1 MKVDGPAPVPVAAP
15 SRGILEVM
23 SQSNELLEIPLADI
37 FTATSEDDV
46 QQQLADV
53 ARLLTDEKAPVLPW
67 VRLVE
72 QCWLHGR
79 TRTALSFADQAL
91 AALAPADRVAVFC
104 LKANYHLAL
113 ARKAPKQR
121 PDNLSTGPI
130 ATTKDPNHPEFVR
143 PGAAPP
149 PLGPM
154 VKTDYLYRAGADI
167 SNAENIDPASKVV
180 RDVKAAWC
188 MASGNFDQASKT
200 WESILAD
207 EPTHLMALMGRARI
221 QFSQRAFRPALKTYQ
236 EVLRLRPG
244 FLPDPRIGIGLCFW
258 MLGDREKARRA
269 WERSMAVNPNNPSPA
284 AALLLGLLHL
294 NASKDPLHSGG
305 TSARASA
312 YSRGLGLI
320 QAAFKKDNTSVCAGA
335 MGPIAAHLL
344 STGGPPGAALKLA
357 ERMLAF
363 ADARLLLGEAHLLRA
378 RALDADPSTAPFAG
392 ADVLASYLRAGEA
405 NPDLAMAHLG
415 AGALYIRT
423 EQFPQAL
430 HAFET
435 LLRRHPRCVEA
446 LVAQASI
453 QAHLAFTFHSVGDS
467 AGARRAAKDAYEQV
481 LRVFA
486 QGKGGDNLGVA
497 KSERVRVLAAD
508 RDLYVEIARLWAD
521 EEPSV
526 EKSLQAWLQA
536 ARIEQDAADDRAEDA
551 GQDPTA
557 DGGEDAVDPR
567 IRNNLGVL
575 FYNRRNGTSTAAL
588 DPAAAAGAGAG
599 AGPGKHLV
607 RAQGEFELAAKK
619 LGAQFD
625 GSFDGG
631 ETDAALTV
639 VGFNLAA
646 VREALGDV
654 DKAKSEWQGLLQ
666 VHPEFVEAKARL
678 ALLAIK
684 SKDRAQWDTAHNL
697 IKEAL
702 TSQPANAELRALYTF
717 CLFETGQYRVAR
729 DFARATLKEVSRHD
743 VYALCAS
750 GALYYLEARENKS
763 SHKDAQRDRV
773 AKFTRAAEFFDKALQ
788 VSPACAFAAQ
798 GLAIGLAEST
808 FGNGPAEAA
817 VSVAASGGAGGVGAP
832 QPLTEG
838 QARMRNARD
847 ALNVLTKVKE
857 SVNDASVYI
866 NIGHCHFQRGEYD
879 RAVENYAVASRRYL
893 HGKSATVLW
902 YLARALFHKAD
913 QEHSFAAVQRAI
925 EFGQK
930 ATDLAPNDLVN
941 KYNMALLKQMGMVI
955 LSQLAVE
962 KRTSAELK
970 AAYEHLQSSMILFD
984 ELAAST
990 VEPSPYPRD
999 MVKQRKSYAA
1009 SLERRFQQ
1017 LLDAQDAYEAT
1028 ESGKLEQARRARD
1041 EEQKRRDEA
1050 EKEKLAAI
1058 ARQAEALAEQRR
1070 RMREE
1075 AEQWAAMSKEWA
1087 DADDDDEARKKRGA
1101 GGGKK
1106 RKSTKIKGGDDDGF
1120 DESSSGEE
1128 VEKPAKKKRAAKK
1141 DKEPK
1146 AKKGG
1151 KKSKAAAAA
1160 SQGDGEARA
1169 MDLDEQYDEDDEDA
1183 PIRARRRK
1191 TKSSGLVKSA
1201 EFVED
1206 SE

>member
-1 MKVDGPAPVPVAAP
+1 MTMQGDSPAPPARA

-37 FTATSEDDV
+37 FTASNEDDV
-46 QQQLADV
+46 QQQLQDV
-53 ARLLTDEKAPVLPW
+53 ARLLVDERAPALPW
-67 VRLVE
+67 IRLVE

-79 TRTALSFADQAL
+79 TRTALQFADQAL
-91 AALAPADRVAVFC
+91 GVLPHVDQVPIFC
-104 LKANYHLAL
+104 IKANYHLAL

-121 PDNLSTGPI
+121 LDNPSTGPI

-143 PGAAPP
+143 PGMPP
-149 PLGPM
+149 PVLGPLI
-154 VKTDYLYRAGADI
+154 KTDYLVRAGADI
-167 SNAENIDPASKVV
+167 ANAEARDPTSKVV

-188 MASGNFDQASKT
+188 MASGNFDQASKA
-200 WESILAD
+200 WESILAE

-258 MLGDREKARRA
+258 MLGDREKARKA

-294 NASKDPLHSGG
+294 NASKDPLHAGG
-305 TSARASA
+305 TDARAAA

-344 STGGPPGAALKLA
+344 STGGPAGAALKLA

-363 ADARLLLGEAHLLRA
+363 ADARLLVGEAHLIRA
-378 RALDADPSTAPFAG
+378 RALDADPATAPFAG
-392 ADVLASYLRAGEA
+392 ADVLASYVRATEA

-415 AGALYIRT
+415 VGALYMRS
-423 EQFPQAL
+423 EQFPQAIN
-430 HAFET
+430 AFET
-435 LLRRHPRCVEA
+435 LLRKHGRCVEA
-446 LVAQASI
+446 LVALASI
-453 QAHLAFTFHSVGDS
+453 QTHLAFTFHSVSDS
-467 AGARRAAKDAYEQV
+467 AGARKAAKEAYEQV

-486 QGKGGDNLGVA
+486 AGKGTAAGEDLGIA

-521 EEPSV
+521 DEPGV

-536 ARIEQDAADDRAEDA
+536 ARIEQDAADERAEDA
-551 GQDPTA
+551 GREPED
-557 DGGEDAVDPR
+557 DAVDPR

-575 FYNRRNGTSTAAL
+575 FYNRRNGTSSAAL
-588 DPAAAAGAGAG
+588 DPATAGH
-599 AGPGKHLV
+599 GKHLI

-619 LGAQFD
+619 LAAQFD
-625 GSFDGG
+625 GNFDGG

-654 DKAKSEWQGLLQ
+654 DKAQSDWRGLLQ

-678 ALLAIK
+678 ALAAIK
-684 SKDRAQWDTAHNL
+684 SKDRAQFDAAHNL

-702 TSQPANAELRALYTF
+702 TSQPANGELRALYTYF
-717 CLFETGQYRVAR
+717 LFETGQYRIAR
-729 DFARATLKEVSRHD
+729 DFARATLKEISRHD

-763 SHKDAQRDRV
+763 ASKDAQRDRV

-788 VSPACAFAAQ
+788 ISPACAFAAQ

-817 VSVAASGGAGGVGAP
+817 VGAPAAGGAAGAA
-832 QPLTEG
+832 QPLTES

-847 ALNVLTKVKE
+847 ALNALTKIKE

-902 YLARALFHKAD
+902 YLSRALFHKAD
-913 QEHSFAAVQRAI
+913 QEQSFAALQRAI

-941 KYNMALLKQMGMVI
+941 KFNMALLKQMGLSI
-955 LSQLAVE
+955 LSQVAVE

-984 ELAAST
+984 ELASST
-990 VEPSPYPRD
+990 VEPCPYPRD
-999 MVKQRKSYAA
+999 MVKSRRSYAA

-1017 LLDAQDAYEAT
+1017 FLDAQDAYEAT

-1050 EKEKLAAI
+1050 ERERLAAI

-1087 DADDDDEARKKRGA
+1087 DADDDDEARKKRGGA

-1106 RKSTKIKGGDDDGF
+1106 RKSTKIKGGEEDAF
-1120 DESSSGEE
+1120 EESSSGDEA
-1128 VEKPAKKKRAAKK
+1128 EKPAKKKRAAK
-1141 DKEPK
+1141 KEPK

-1151 KKSKAAAAA
+1151 KKSKVAAAAA
-1160 SQGDGEARA
+1160 AQAEGEGRP
-1169 MDLDEQYDEDDEDA
+1169 MELDEQYDEDDEDA

-1191 TKSSGLVKSA
+1191 TKSSGLVKST
-1201 EFVED
+1201 EFVDD
-1206 SE
+1206 SEED